1 MADLP
6 VKLKNLL
13 EQLRPMPRSERMELL
28 IDMAAKYREPPPDI
42 ADRPYPEDHRVPG
55 CESEAYVW
63 AEEQPDRTLRYYFA
77 VENPQ
82 GISAKATAVILDKVL
97 SGAPPGDVVRISPDV
112 IYQIFGQEL
121 SMGKNLGLTN
131 MLIMCQEAARR
142 MLRSEERK

>member
-1 MADLP
+1 VAT
-6 VKLKNLL
+6 
-13 EQLRPMPRSERMELL
+13 RPFPAS
-28 IDMAAKYREPPPDI
+28 
-42 ADRPYPEDHRVPG
+42 HRVPG

-63 AEEQPDRTLRYYFA
+63 TEELPDHTLKYYFA

-97 SGAPPGDVVRISPDV
+97 SGAPLQEVLQIPPEI

-131 MLIMCQEAARR
+131 MLIMCQAAARKYLAS
-142 MLRSEERK
+142 MTPVLSNGSS